1 MITQIR
7 KRNGNLVQF
16 DKDKIS
22 CAITK
27 ANHSV
32 QDEVISQTSLKKLTD
47 KIVDALP
54 KNQVP
59 SVEQVQDI
67 VEAKHSASFHGS
79 RFNLR

>member
-59 SVEQVQDI
+59 TVMQRMWTLNGKMPTLMRTLLW
-67 VEAKHSASFHGS
+67 APC
-79 RFNLR
+79 